1 MKRLTNMQKRVM
13 ELEDA
18 LMEILEVQI
27 TPSTPMVA
35 EWLAAVSRGRKVVRN
50 KVTPGWKK
58 VDPLEHYKLEEQF
71 KIDMEPEYIGAD

>member
-27 TPSTPMVA
+27 TPSTPMVD
-35 EWLAAVSRGRKVVRN
+35 EWQAAVNRCRKVLRN
-50 KVTPGWKK
+50 KIIKGWRKA
-58 VDPLEHYKLEEQF
+58 DPLEHYKLEEQF